1 MAGVA
6 QMKRRAFFT
15 SSAGLMMSIVV
26 RPVAA
31 LTQSDVL
38 IPLVTAYAAG
48 AKVSEGRVK
57 LDIAPL
63 VDNGNS
69 VPVEITV
76 ESPMTQAQHVVG
88 ITLFNEKNP
97 QNQVAE
103 FTLSPLSGRARVA
116 TRIRLALSQQLVAVA
131 KMNDGSCWMH
141 TVEVLVTIASC
152 IEE

>member
-1 MAGVA
+1 MASV
-6 QMKRRAFFT
+6 
-15 SSAGLMMSIVV
+15 IV
-26 RPVAA
+26 RPAAA
-31 LTQSDVL
+31 LTQSLVL
-38 IPLVTAYAAG
+38 TPLVNAYAAG
-48 AKVSEGRVK
+48 GVVREGRVK
-57 LDIAPL
+57 FDIAPL

-76 ESPMTQAQHVVG
+76 DSPMKPEQYVVG
-88 ITLFNEKNP
+88 IALFNEKNP
-97 QNQVAE
+97 QNQIAE

-131 KMNDGSCWMH
+131 KMNDGVCWTH

>member
-1 MAGVA
+1 
-6 QMKRRAFFT
+6 MKRRIFLA
-15 SSAGLMMSIVV
+15 SSAALVASVIV

-38 IPLVTAYAAG
+38 TPLVKAYAAG
-48 AKVSEGRVK
+48 SIVREGRVK
-57 LDIAPL
+57 FDIAPL

-69 VPVEITV
+69 VPIEITV

-88 ITLFNEKNP
+88 IAIFNEKNP

-103 FTLSPLSGRARVA
+103 FTLSPFAGRARVA

-131 KMNDGSCWMH
+131 KMNDGRCWMQ

>member
-1 MAGVA
+1 MASV
-6 QMKRRAFFT
+6 
-15 SSAGLMMSIVV
+15 IV

-31 LTQSDVL
+31 LRQSDVL
-38 IPLVTAYAAG
+38 TQLVNAYAAG
-48 AKVSEGRVK
+48 GIVRESRLKF
-57 LDIAPL
+57 DIAPL

-76 ESPMTQAQHVVG
+76 ESPMTQGQYVVG
-88 ITLFNEKNP
+88 IALFNEKNP

-103 FTLSPLSGRARVA
+103 FTLSPLAGRARVA

-131 KMNDGSCWMH
+131 KMNDGSCWTH

>member
-1 MAGVA
+1 MA
-6 QMKRRAFFT
+6 
-15 SSAGLMMSIVV
+15 SIVV
-26 RPVAA
+26 KPATA

-38 IPLVTAYAAG
+38 TSLVTAYAAG
-48 AKVSEGRVK
+48 GSVREGRVK
-57 LDIAPL
+57 FDIAPL

-88 ITLFNEKNP
+88 IALFNEKNP
-97 QNQVAE
+97 QNQIAE
-103 FTLSPLSGRARVA
+103 FTLSPLAGRARVA

-131 KMNDGSCWMH
+131 KMNDGSCWTH
-141 TVEVLVTIASC
+141 TVDVLVTIASC

>member
-15 SSAGLMMSIVV
+15 SGAGLMMSIVV

-38 IPLVTAYAAG
+38 TSLVNAYAAG

-88 ITLFNEKNP
+88 IALFNEKNP

>member
-1 MAGVA
+1 
-6 QMKRRAFFT
+6 MKRRSFIA
-15 SSAGLMMSIVV
+15 SSTALVATMLV

-31 LTQSDVL
+31 LAQSSVL
-38 IPLVTAYAAG
+38 TALVAQYANG
-48 AKVSEGRVK
+48 GTVREGRVK
-57 LDIAPL
+57 FDIAPL

-76 ESPMTQAQHVVG
+76 DSPMTQAQHVVG
-88 ITLFNEKNP
+88 IALFNEKNP
-97 QNQVAE
+97 QNDVAM
-103 FTLSPLSGRARVA
+103 FTLSPLNGRARVA

-131 KMNDGSCWMH
+131 KMNDGTCWTH